1 MPINLSGR
9 PFLRLLDFSTEEIEY
24 LLKLSKN
31 FKDLKRTGT
40 PHRYLE
46 GKNIVLL
53 FQKTSTRTR
62 CAFEVGAMDLGMG
75 VTYLDP
81 GSSQMGKKESIEDT
95 ARVLGR
101 FYDGIEFRGF
111 AQTDVED
118 LAENAGVPVWNG
130 LTTEWHPTQMLAD
143 ILTVQE
149 NFNYDI
155 KGKTLVFMGDAANNV
170 ARSLMVVCS
179 KLGMNFV
186 ACGPKENMPD
196 AELVKT
202 CEAIAAENGCTV
214 KCTDDV
220 KDACTGA
227 DVIYTDVWV
236 SMGEPDE
243 VWAERI
249 KHLEKFR
256 VTKEV
261 MAMANEGAIFLHC
274 LPAFHDTNTTIGA
287 DIAERFGVTEM
298 EVEDEVFESKRL
310 QGLRRGREPHAHH
323 QGRHVRHPL
332 RLICPEHALSGRV
345 RALAPAGSSG
355 RGQALRPYD
364 LTTECFFAA
373 SSSP

>member
-1 MPINLSGR
+1 MGVNLSGR
-9 PFLRLLDFSTEEIEY
+9 SFLKLLDLTTEEIEY

-31 FKDLKRTGT
+31 FKDMKRAGV

-62 CAFEVGAMDLGMG
+62 CAFEVGGMDLGMG

-101 FYDGIEFRGF
+101 MYDGIEFRGF
-111 AQTDVED
+111 AQDDVEE
-118 LAENAGVPVWNG
+118 LAAKSGVPVWNG

-155 KGKTLVFMGDAANNV
+155 KGKTLVFMGDCKNNV

-186 ACGPKENMPD
+186 GCGPKDCWMDE
-196 AELVKT
+196 ELIKT
-202 CEAIAAENGCTV
+202 CEQIAAENGCTV
-214 KCTDDV
+214 KCTEDV
-220 KDACTGA
+220 KEAATDA

-243 VWAERI
+243 VWAQRI
-249 KHLEKFR
+249 KQLEPYR
-256 VTKEV
+256 VTTEI
-261 MAMANEGAIFLHC
+261 MAMAKSTAIFLHC
-274 LPAFHDTNTTIGA
+274 LPAFHDTNTTTGA
-287 DIAERFGVTEM
+287 DIAKRFGVTEM
-298 EVEDEVFESKRL
+298 EVEDDVFESKQSKVFDEAENRMHTIKAVMYATL
-310 QGLRRGREPHAHH
+310 Q
-323 QGRHVRHPL
+323 
-332 RLICPEHALSGRV
+332 
-345 RALAPAGSSG
+345 
-355 RGQALRPYD
+355 
-364 LTTECFFAA
+364 
-373 SSSP
+373 

>member
-1 MPINLSGR
+1 MTAVVIFNPLRAKIVLLGVCMSKRSVEKGYEMPVSLSGR
-9 PFLRLLDFSTEEIEY
+9 NFLRLLDFTTEEIEY
-24 LLKLSKN
+24 LLTLSKN

-53 FQKTSTRTR
+53 FPKTSTRTR

-111 AQTDVED
+111 LQSDVEE
-118 LAENAGVPVWNG
+118 LGAQAGVPVWNG
-130 LTTEWHPTQMLAD
+130 LTDDWHPTQMLAD

-155 KGKTLVFMGDAANNV
+155 KGKTLVFMADARNNV

-186 ACGPKENMPD
+186 ACAPKANWPD
-196 AELVKT
+196 QWLLDQ
-202 CEAIAAENGCTV
+202 CEPIAKENGCTIKV
-214 KCTDDV
+214 TEDV
-220 KDACTGA
+220 KEACTGA
-227 DVIYTDVWV
+227 HVIYADVWV

-243 VWAERI
+243 VWAQRI
-249 KHLEKFR
+249 KDLEAYR
-256 VTKEV
+256 VTEEV
-261 MAMANEGAIFLHC
+261 MAMADPSAIFLHC
-274 LPAFHDTNTTIGA
+274 LPSFHDTNTTIGA

-298 EVEDEVFESKRL
+298 EVEDAVFESKQSKVFDEAENRM
-310 QGLRRGREPHAHH
+310 HTIKA
-323 QGRHVRHPL
+323 VMY
-332 RLICPEHALSGRV
+332 ATLS
-345 RALAPAGSSG
+345 
-355 RGQALRPYD
+355 
-364 LTTECFFAA
+364 
-373 SSSP
+373 

>member
-1 MPINLSGR
+1 MPVNLSGR
-9 PFLRLLDFSTEEIEY
+9 PFLRLLDFSTEEIDY

-111 AQTDVED
+111 DQTDVEE
-118 LAENAGVPVWNG
+118 LAAKAGVPVWNG
-130 LTTEWHPTQMLAD
+130 LTDMWHPTQMLAD

-186 ACGPKENMPD
+186 GCAPKDCWMDED
-196 AELVKT
+196 LIKT
-202 CEAIAAENGCTV
+202 CEGIAAENGCTV

-220 KDACTGA
+220 AEACTGA
-227 DVIYTDVWV
+227 HVIYTDVWV

-261 MAMANEGAIFLHC
+261 MAMADPEAIFLHC

-298 EVEDEVFESKRL
+298 EVEDEVFESKQSKVFDEAENRMHTIKAVMYATL
-310 QGLRRGREPHAHH
+310 CG
-323 QGRHVRHPL
+323 
-332 RLICPEHALSGRV
+332 
-345 RALAPAGSSG
+345 
-355 RGQALRPYD
+355 
-364 LTTECFFAA
+364 
-373 SSSP
+373 